1 MTATAQQLQ
10 LIKDSIKTIPD
21 YPKPGILFRDVTSLL
36 EDPKAYAESIKLLA
50 DRYRDAGV
58 TKVVGT
64 EARGFLFGAPVA
76 LVLGVGFVPVRKPGK
91 LPRETISET
100 YDLEYGTD
108 SLEIHVDAIQPG
120 EKILVIDDL
129 LATGGTIEATAKLI
143 RRLGGEVTDA
153 AFIINLPELGGEKR
167 LNSLLSKLKELV
179 DQLLFFFL
187 VLGHRNVQHAHIVKD
202 AGGVLL
208 LFIGE
213 GLPGHGVHVQG
224 KLRNILEVNADHL
237 PFGSGNIFQ
246 LQIIF
251 HCGTP

>member
-108 SLEIHVDAIQPG
+108 SLEIHVDAIAPG

-167 LNSLLSKLKELV
+167 LNSLNINCYSLV
-179 DQLLFFFL
+179 SFD
-187 VLGHRNVQHAHIVKD
+187 GH
-202 AGGVLL
+202 
-208 LFIGE
+208 
-213 GLPGHGVHVQG
+213 
-224 KLRNILEVNADHL
+224 
-237 PFGSGNIFQ
+237 
-246 LQIIF
+246 
-251 HCGTP
+251 